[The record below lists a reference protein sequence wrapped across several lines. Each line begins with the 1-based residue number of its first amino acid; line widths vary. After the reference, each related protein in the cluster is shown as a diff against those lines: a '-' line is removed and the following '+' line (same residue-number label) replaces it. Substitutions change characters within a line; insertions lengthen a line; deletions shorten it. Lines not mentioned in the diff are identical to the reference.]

1 MYPLGRVTGHLGSD
15 YSKKV
20 TRMFSEEIEEMD
32 FAGGQVM
39 DSKGQRGDI
48 WGMVSLSVGFSH
60 RSSVSVWSYVK
71 CSA

>member
-39 DSKGQRGDI
+39 DSKGQRVGTSGE
-48 WGMVSLSVGFSH
+48 WFPSLWVFLIGLQ
-60 RSSVSVWSYVK
+60 
-71 CSA
+71 

>member
-39 DSKGQRGDI
+39 DSQGQRVGTSGE
-48 WGMVSLSVGFSH
+48 WFPSLWVFLIGLQ
-60 RSSVSVWSYVK
+60 
-71 CSA
+71 

>member
-1 MYPLGRVTGHLGSD
+1 
-15 YSKKV
+15 
-20 TRMFSEEIEEMD
+20 MFSEEIEEMD